1 MLSIKVLYN
10 QADVKHTWLNLS
22 VQSRESYLTFSDP
35 GLITTINCLNTS
47 LFLTTK
53 NNEVL
58 DMKILEGNYPLL
70 DAMDIYWGEQC
81 KLQMNKGLLKGRR
94 LIELVA
100 ELWSD
105 FLVGEKVLY
114 FDMKLLIGIFDLE
127 RINSWK
133 AFQIA
138 ICKLIE
144 QSLLMAQFD
153 SLKIEAERTA
163 MKILNPKIK
172 KSRKKKKRTIVIQ
185 HQAEG
190 DERVKEIG
198 GKSEKILEI
207 ESVKQSEGI
216 LEVYLGEELSEK
228 QDLVIGK
235 LSVTETSRGSE
246 KSSQTEAGIKSVIES
261 DQLLLE
267 ESYKL
272 ALKQVIEEPIDL
284 CFKQLAQKPVIESY
298 KESVITKY
306 KGSDQESDKE
316 SGSESEK
323 ESIHLFQDKAGVFY
337 DMDSF
342 LIDISSET
350 STQASTEFEPDPEK
364 FFFDEKLS
372 SNRSYELRKKYS
384 KIEIE
389 WDEEMLD
396 ILYLSQYEGNYLKDL
411 YQIPNL
417 PEIPVVVNY
426 YNNNPYVFYLDPE
439 DMNSCSLDPYNIIQR
454 YI

>member
-1 MLSIKVLYN
+1 
-10 QADVKHTWLNLS
+10 
-22 VQSRESYLTFSDP
+22 
-35 GLITTINCLNTS
+35 
-47 LFLTTK
+47 
-53 NNEVL
+53 
-58 DMKILEGNYPLL
+58 MKILEGNYPLL

-81 KLQMNKGLLKGRR
+81 KLQMNKALLKGRR

-153 SLKIEAERTA
+153 SLKIEADRTA
-163 MKILNPKIK
+163 MKILNPRMKR
-172 KSRKKKKRTIVIQ
+172 SRKKKKRNIAIQ
-185 HQAEG
+185 QEAEK
-190 DERVKEIG
+190 DEELVKETVEE
-198 GKSEKILEI
+198 SEKVLKIDSI
-207 ESVKQSEGI
+207 QQSEGI
-216 LEVYLGEELSEK
+216 LEVDSGKVFDKSSPAKTGIEKFIESNRVPDKLLSE
-228 QDLVIGK
+228 
-235 LSVTETSRGSE
+235 EP
-246 KSSQTEAGIKSVIES
+246 
-261 DQLLLE
+261 
-267 ESYKL
+267 YKL
-272 ALKQVIEEPIDL
+272 AFKAVIEESINL
-284 CFKQLAQKPVIESY
+284 CFKEATKKSGISSE
-298 KESVITKY
+298 KEPQSEQCEL
-306 KGSDQESDKE
+306 SDQESDKE

-323 ESIHLFQDKAGVFY
+323 ESIDLFQEKVGVFY

-350 STQASTEFEPDPEK
+350 STQASTELEPDPEK

-372 SNRSYELRKKYS
+372 SSRSYELRKKYS

-426 YNNNPYVFYLDPE
+426 YKDNPYVFYLDPE